1 MISSM
6 ATRRLLGD
14 LITQFEKS
22 SPHRVALESVGGLD
36 AAKRVRAGEPLDIV
50 VLAREVIDDLI
61 GAARIVEGSR
71 VDVAASAIGVAV
83 RSGTPHP
90 DISSAEGVKTA
101 VLAARRIGYSTGPSG
116 QYLAKLFASWDP
128 DGRLKDRITVAPVGV
143 PVGSLV
149 ARGEID
155 LAFQQLS
162 ELGGEGIEV
171 VGQLPPDIQM
181 ITTFSGGVAR
191 TSAQPDA
198 ARALLAFMA
207 SPSLTSIKRAHG
219 MDAAG
224 A

>member
-1 MISSM
+1 M
-6 ATRRLLGD
+6 ATRRLLGEM
-14 LITQFEKS
+14 IAQFEKT

-36 AAKRVRAGEPLDIV
+36 AAKRVRAGEPLDVV

-71 VDVAASAIGVAV
+71 VDVAVSAIGVAV

-90 DISSAEGVKTA
+90 DISSADGVKAA
-101 VLAARRIGYSTGPSG
+101 VLAARKIGYSTGPSG

-149 ARGEID
+149 GRGDID

-162 ELGGEGIEV
+162 ELGGDGIDV

-181 ITTFSGGVAR
+181 MTTFSGGVAR
-191 TSAQPDA
+191 ASAQPDA

-207 SPSLTSIKRAHG
+207 SPALTPIKREHG
-219 MDAAG
+219 MDAA
-224 A
+224 

>member
-1 MISSM
+1 M
-6 ATRRLLGD
+6 ATRRLLGEM
-14 LITQFEKS
+14 IAQFEKT

-36 AAKRVRAGEPLDIV
+36 AAKRVRAGEPLDVV

-61 GAARIVEGSR
+61 GAARIVQGSR
-71 VDVAASAIGVAV
+71 VDVAVSAIGVAV

-90 DISSAEGVKTA
+90 DISSADGVRAA

-128 DGRLKDRITVAPVGV
+128 DGRLTDRITIAPVGV

-149 ARGEID
+149 ARGDID

-162 ELGGEGIEV
+162 ELGGDGIDV

-181 ITTFSGGVAR
+181 MTTFSGGVAR
-191 TSAQPDA
+191 ASAQPDA

-207 SPSLTSIKRAHG
+207 SPALTPIKREHG
-219 MDAAG
+219 MDAA
-224 A
+224 

>member
-1 MISSM
+1 M
-6 ATRRLLGD
+6 ATRRLLGEM
-14 LITQFEKS
+14 IARFEKT

-36 AAKRVRAGEPLDIV
+36 AATRVRAGEPLDVV

-61 GAARIVEGSR
+61 GAARIVQGSR
-71 VDVAASAIGVAV
+71 VDVAVSAIGVAV

-90 DISSAEGVKTA
+90 DISSADGVKAA

-149 ARGEID
+149 ARGDID

-162 ELGGEGIEV
+162 ELGGDAIDV

-181 ITTFSGGVAR
+181 MTTFSGGVAR
-191 TSAQPDA
+191 ASAQPDA

-207 SPSLTSIKRAHG
+207 SPALTPIKREHG
-219 MDAAG
+219 MDAA
-224 A
+224 

>member
-1 MISSM
+1 M
-6 ATRRLLGD
+6 ATRRLLGEM
-14 LITQFEKS
+14 IAQFEKT

-36 AAKRVRAGEPLDIV
+36 AAKRVRAGEPLDVV

-61 GAARIVEGSR
+61 GAARIVQGSR
-71 VDVAASAIGVAV
+71 VDVAVSAIGVAV

-90 DISSAEGVKTA
+90 DISSVDGVRAA

-116 QYLAKLFASWDP
+116 QYLARLFASWDP

-149 ARGEID
+149 ARGDID

-162 ELGGEGIEV
+162 ELGGDGIDV

-181 ITTFSGGVAR
+181 MTTFSGGVAR
-191 TSAQPDA
+191 ASAQPDA

-207 SPSLTSIKRAHG
+207 SPALTPIKREHG
-219 MDAAG
+219 MDAA
-224 A
+224 

>member
-1 MISSM
+1 M
-6 ATRRLLGD
+6 ATRRLLGEM
-14 LITQFEKS
+14 IAQFEKT

-36 AAKRVRAGEPLDIV
+36 AAKRVRAGEPLDVV

-71 VDVAASAIGVAV
+71 VDVAVSAIGVAV

-90 DISSAEGVKTA
+90 DISSADGVRAA

-128 DGRLKDRITVAPVGV
+128 DGRLEDRITVAPVGV
-143 PVGSLV
+143 PVGNLV
-149 ARGEID
+149 ARGDID

-162 ELGGEGIEV
+162 ELGGEGIDV

-181 ITTFSGGVAR
+181 MTTFSGGVAR
-191 TSAQPDA
+191 ASAQPDA

-207 SPSLTSIKRAHG
+207 SPALTPIKREHG
-219 MDAAG
+219 MDAA
-224 A
+224 

>member
-1 MISSM
+1 M

-14 LITQFEKS
+14 LIAQFEQT

-36 AAKRVRAGEPLDIV
+36 AAKRVRAGEALDIV

-61 GAARIVEGSR
+61 GASRIVEGSR

-90 DISSAEGVKTA
+90 DISSAAGVKAA
-101 VLAARRIGYSTGPSG
+101 VLAARSIGYSTGPSG

-128 DGRLKDRITVAPVGV
+128 DGRLSDRITVAPVGV

-155 LAFQQLS
+155 LGFQQLS
-162 ELGGEGIEV
+162 ELGGEGIDV

-191 TSAQPDA
+191 TSTQPDA

-207 SPSLTSIKRAHG
+207 SPALTAIKRAHG
-219 MDAAG
+219 MDAA
-224 A
+224 

>member
-1 MISSM
+1 M
-6 ATRRLLGD
+6 ATRRLLGEM
-14 LITQFEKS
+14 IAQFEKT
-22 SPHRVALESVGGLD
+22 SPHRIALESVGGLD
-36 AAKRVRAGEPLDIV
+36 AAKRVRAGEPLDVV

-71 VDVAASAIGVAV
+71 VDVAVSAIGVAV

-90 DISSAEGVKTA
+90 DISSADGVKAA

-128 DGRLKDRITVAPVGV
+128 DGHLTDRITVAPVGV

-149 ARGEID
+149 ARGDID

-162 ELGGEGIEV
+162 ELGGDGIDV

-181 ITTFSGGVAR
+181 MTTFSGGVAR
-191 TSAQPDA
+191 ASAQPDA

-207 SPSLTSIKRAHG
+207 SPALTPIKREHG
-219 MDAAG
+219 MDAA
-224 A
+224 

>member
-1 MISSM
+1 M
-6 ATRRLLGD
+6 ATRRLLGEM
-14 LITQFEKS
+14 IAQFEKT

-36 AAKRVRAGEPLDIV
+36 AAKRVRAGEPLDVV

-61 GAARIVEGSR
+61 GAARIVQGSR
-71 VDVAASAIGVAV
+71 VDVAVSAIGVAV

-90 DISSAEGVKTA
+90 DVSSADGVRAA

-128 DGRLKDRITVAPVGV
+128 DGRLTDRITVAPVGV

-149 ARGEID
+149 ARGDID

-162 ELGGEGIEV
+162 ELGGDGIDV

-181 ITTFSGGVAR
+181 MTTFSGGVAR
-191 TSAQPDA
+191 ASAQPDA

-207 SPSLTSIKRAHG
+207 SPALTPIKREHG
-219 MDAAG
+219 MDAA
-224 A
+224 

>member
-1 MISSM
+1 M
-6 ATRRLLGD
+6 ATRRLLGEM
-14 LITQFEKS
+14 IAQFEKT

-36 AAKRVRAGEPLDIV
+36 AAKRVRAGEPLDVV

-61 GAARIVEGSR
+61 GAARIVQGSR
-71 VDVAASAIGVAV
+71 VDVAVSAIGVAV

-90 DISSAEGVKTA
+90 DISSADGVRAA

-128 DGRLKDRITVAPVGV
+128 DGRLTDRIIVAPVGV

-149 ARGEID
+149 ARGDID

-162 ELGGEGIEV
+162 ELGGEGIDV

-181 ITTFSGGVAR
+181 MTTFSGGVAR
-191 TSAQPDA
+191 ASAQPDA

-207 SPSLTSIKRAHG
+207 SPALTPIKREHG
-219 MDAAG
+219 MDAA
-224 A
+224 